1 MTTPSKGSRSTIA
14 RFSSKLIIS
23 QIVALQCYHYF
34 TLCLLYQFL
43 SIFSSSSP
51 TLVSILGSRNLTFN
65 SVQGIADCLVNV
77 AGYAMNTIGLYL
89 VVKKSAK
96 CLDFTITLLVMHLL
110 CTVVYTR
117 EFPRSWEWWIVNV
130 VGGLVMVLGGEW
142 VCSRAE
148 LRDIPS
154 LLG

>member
-1 MTTPSKGSRSTIA
+1 MN
-14 RFSSKLIIS
+14 
-23 QIVALQCYHYF
+23 
-34 TLCLLYQFL
+34 
-43 SIFSSSSP
+43 
-51 TLVSILGSRNLTFN
+51 ILGTERLSFG
-65 SVQGIADCLVNV
+65 SVQGIMDCLVLITGYV
-77 AGYAMNTIGLYL
+77 ANTVGLYL

-96 CLDFTITLLVMHLL
+96 CLDFTITLLIFHLL
-110 CTVVYTR
+110 STILYTR
-117 EFPRSWEWWIVNV
+117 GFPTSWEWWIINV

>member
-1 MTTPSKGSRSTIA
+1 MGVTDS
-14 RFSSKLIIS
+14 
-23 QIVALQCYHYF
+23 
-34 TLCLLYQFL
+34 
-43 SIFSSSSP
+43 
-51 TLVSILGSRNLTFN
+51 LVI
-65 SVQGIADCLVNV
+65 V
-77 AGYAMNTIGLYL
+77 AGYFVNCVGLYL

-96 CLDFTITLLVMHLL
+96 VRQGRRRSEKVGWLIVYRATQRQRALIFQPCPPSPLPQCLDFTITLLLFHLL
-110 CTVVYTR
+110 LTIIYTA
-117 EFPRSWEWWIVNV
+117 ELPKSWEWWIVNV

>member
-1 MTTPSKGSRSTIA
+1 MKKGKGA
-14 RFSSKLIIS
+14 MFSPKLILA

-34 TLCLLYQFL
+34 TLCLIYQVI
-43 SIFSSSSP
+43 SIFSSTSP
-51 TLVSILGSRNLTFN
+51 TLVNILGTERLSFG
-65 SVQGIADCLVNV
+65 SVQGIMDCLVLITGYV
-77 AGYAMNTIGLYL
+77 ANTVGLYL

-96 CLDFTITLLVMHLL
+96 CLDFTITLLIFHLL
-110 CTVVYTR
+110 STILYTR
-117 EFPRSWEWWIVNV
+117 GFPTSWEWWIINV